1 MFQLLVKCLLHVVHK
16 AYHPSFI
23 KNIEIWCV
31 AIVNYKWKCLPCSH
45 SDPELTL
52 TNVLFD
58 VNVHWLGHS
67 RDQFLCWLLLPVSGV
82 QLFWFKR
89 GVCPVCLKQCWL
101 TPARLVSSHCLL
113 CFWKVWGLGIKLC
126 EPSYHLAS
134 ISYISL
140 PSLICH
146 VTVKFTSVALFPE

>member
-1 MFQLLVKCLLHVVHK
+1 MFQLLVKCLLDVVHK

-52 TNVLFD
+52 INVLFD

-67 RDQFLCWLLLPVSGV
+67 RDQFLCWLLLPVSSV
-82 QLFWFKR
+82 QLFWFKH
-89 GVCPVCLKQCWL
+89 GVSSLSGTVLAHTCQVSEFTLLTLFLESVGGVWALNYVNPPIIWPVSPVSVCPHSSAMWL
-101 TPARLVSSHCLL
+101 LNSPL
-113 CFWKVWGLGIKLC
+113 
-126 EPSYHLAS
+126 
-134 ISYISL
+134 
-140 PSLICH
+140 
-146 VTVKFTSVALFPE
+146 